1 MEKTKQRISWIDV
14 TKGIAIYLVILG
26 HSLIGLK
33 VNDYIFAFHMPLFFI
48 ASGLLFREKSI
59 KKTIAGNIKNLLVP
73 YYITSVCVILG
84 RAVSAYLQGWTVQ
97 NIRNL
102 CLNTM
107 IGAVFGYGVDGS
119 KWFFTV
125 WMIGA
130 IWFLWAFFW
139 SDIII
144 HVVFRYTKNWQ
155 EWQRA
160 FLIIG
165 ISAVS
170 YIVGQYIWIPTNLD
184 VGGFA
189 ILFVYIGYLLQKI
202 RIWEQGKLPWICW
215 ILCVIVWVYASH
227 TGGINMVIRAVPN
240 FVVLFGAV
248 AGSVMT
254 MKLAIQL
261 DKIPGISRCLSW
273 FGKNSMKI
281 LCVHLF
287 EILILS
293 WDFIEVKCHV
303 PVTRLTT
310 IILRTI
316 FIVVVVLCINGVQGI
331 YKKQKKQK

>member
-1 MEKTKQRISWIDV
+1 MAESVFNHWNLGSFLYCRTVYLDSYEFRCGWIC
-14 TKGIAIYLVILG
+14 
-26 HSLIGLK
+26 
-33 VNDYIFAFHMPLFFI
+33 NFI
-48 ASGLLFREKSI
+48 CLYRLSAS
-59 KKTIAGNIKNLLVP
+59 
-73 YYITSVCVILG
+73 
-84 RAVSAYLQGWTVQ
+84 
-97 NIRNL
+97 
-102 CLNTM
+102 
-107 IGAVFGYGVDGS
+107 
-119 KWFFTV
+119 
-125 WMIGA
+125 
-130 IWFLWAFFW
+130 
-139 SDIII
+139 
-144 HVVFRYTKNWQ
+144 
-155 EWQRA
+155 
-160 FLIIG
+160 
-165 ISAVS
+165 
-170 YIVGQYIWIPTNLD
+170 
-184 VGGFA
+184 
-189 ILFVYIGYLLQKI
+189 KI